1 MKRIQVTVDE
11 ETLQLLETLATPRAG
26 NKSFVIREA
35 VKRMAEQDGFEE
47 YLEWLESQPGVRN
60 TLERALRDE
69 REGRIVSHDELL
81 KRRSNT

>member
-26 NKSFVIREA
+26 NKSFIIREA